1 MSDCTPVRF
10 GYGNTLRDA
19 SLSSSPRPTDTAS
32 INLANTIPKR
42 KTRYESTNEDNQIV
56 ITATY
61 TAEQSS
67 SFMSLMPPYTIGN
80 AEVKLELYRADSGA
94 DVDRLGMPW
103 SPFVTDD
110 SINDLEPRLP
120 DIFNYWFDSPVSY
133 DSAKLFIRPVGNAT
147 LSNVEITNFI
157 IGDYYEMQ
165 SGAAFPHSA
174 SYMTAPRTRLLSS
187 GKNVNISR
195 RVKSKQFN
203 VPMPFST
210 TQDRNALV
218 DLELRVGDYPFVVAL
233 FPDDVEPW
241 KLNDYS
247 MLAILGNSILHTHV
261 AVGIHTQTLNLL
273 EA

>member
-1 MSDCTPVRF
+1 MSDCTPIRF

-19 SLSSSPRPTDTAS
+19 VLLSSPSPTGTATA
-32 INLANTIPKR
+32 NLSSTVPRR
-42 KTRYESTNEDNQIV
+42 KTRWESAGEDGQIV
-56 ITATY
+56 ITAAY

-67 SFMSLMPPYTIGN
+67 SFMSLTPPFSIGN
-80 AEVKLELYRADSGA
+80 AEVKLELYRSDSGA

-103 SPFVTDD
+103 SPFATDD
-110 SINDLEPRLP
+110 SINNLEPRLP
-120 DIFNYWFDSPVSY
+120 DIFNYWFDAPVSY
-133 DSAKLFIRPVGNAT
+133 DSAKLFIRPVGSGT

-174 SYMTAPRTRLLSS
+174 SFMTAPKTRLLSS
-187 GKNVNISR
+187 GKHVNISR

-218 DLELRVGDYPFVVAL
+218 DLELRIGDFPFVVAL
-233 FPDDVEPW
+233 FPNDAEPW